1 MKFLYYVL
9 VFIGVS
15 VSLIIPYS
23 LTVRFIHD
31 NLPNRDG
38 IDGVIDFAEVSALI
52 ILVSGIFFFFA
63 LKVRARIRHKR
74 QLKKFESFLT
84 NEK

>member
-1 MKFLYYVL
+1 VKFLYYVL
-9 VFIGVS
+9 ILIGIS
-15 VSLIIPYS
+15 ILLIIPYG
-23 LTVRFIHD
+23 LTVRFISD

-38 IDGVIDFAEVSALI
+38 TVVEFTVLSAFI
-52 ILVSGIFFFFA
+52 VLVSGIFFFFA

-84 NEK
+84 NED